1 MYVVVVE
8 VYISFH
14 GGALSTHLLLQ
25 CTQARAFAWQH
36 LNHIKK
42 GKKKRKNMNCHRL
55 WRTEQYPFDFICLW
69 PGTWMAI
76 DLSVAP
82 RVFYSPAKWTPL

>member
-1 MYVVVVE
+1 VLLVGQMGQLGATIDSQCIDSHSERSLDALKTIVCRYYSIYVVVVE

-42 GKKKRKNMNCHRL
+42 EKKNEK
-55 WRTEQYPFDFICLW
+55 T
-69 PGTWMAI
+69 
-76 DLSVAP
+76 
-82 RVFYSPAKWTPL
+82 

>member
-14 GGALSTHLLLQ
+14 GGALSTHLILQ

-42 GKKKRKNMNCHRL
+42 EKKHEL
-55 WRTEQYPFDFICLW
+55 P
-69 PGTWMAI
+69 
-76 DLSVAP
+76 
-82 RVFYSPAKWTPL
+82 SPLANGAVSI

>member
-42 GKKKRKNMNCHRL
+42 GKKKTKKHEL
-55 WRTEQYPFDFICLW
+55 P
-69 PGTWMAI
+69 
-76 DLSVAP
+76 
-82 RVFYSPAKWTPL
+82 SPLADGAVSI